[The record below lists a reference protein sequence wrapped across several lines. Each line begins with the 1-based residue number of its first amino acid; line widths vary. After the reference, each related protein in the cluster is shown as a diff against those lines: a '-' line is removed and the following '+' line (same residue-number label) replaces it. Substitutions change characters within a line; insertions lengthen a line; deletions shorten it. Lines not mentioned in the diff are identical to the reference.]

1 MSVLEKQGF
10 DTTHYPVD
18 DSLPDMPI
26 EMGAGTDLPWQAV
39 WRNPEG
45 YDGEGVIIPF
55 RFQEGGYTKQQENDI
70 QMWLAELSEYLG
82 DCVKFVNDTDE
93 KKYSKDY
100 IYVTSKD
107 KDGNY
112 YKGDCWSYIGNQTKY
127 YQMEYQELTLSVLQ
141 RKIKL
146 DFLH

>member
-1 MSVLEKQGF
+1 
-10 DTTHYPVD
+10 
-18 DSLPDMPI
+18 MPI

-55 RFQEGGYTKQQENDI
+55 RFQDGGYTKQQENDI

-100 IYVTSKD
+100 IYVTSKN

-112 YKGDCWSYIGNQTKY
+112 YKGDCWSYIGNQTTSLPTSIRATASIVKNSNPSKPSTRSSAKS
-127 YQMEYQELTLSVLQ
+127 LTIS
-141 RKIKL
+141 KANTII
-146 DFLH
+146 